1 MAALTCIV
9 CAGNATRVFLVDRDN
24 RTYHRCSDC
33 DATFLHPAHF
43 PAPEAEYAHYRTH
56 ENHVSDAGYRA
67 YLSKL
72 ADPLLA
78 RLRPAASGLDYG
90 CGPAAALAE
99 MLRQAG
105 HTMQVYDPF
114 FASCRSVLAQTYDF
128 VTCTETAEHF
138 HRPGV
143 EFARLCGLLK
153 PGGLLAVMTIFQT
166 DDARFE
172 NWRYRHDPT
181 HVVFY
186 REHTFAVL
194 AEKLALDCEIIARD
208 VVFFTRRA

>member
-1 MAALTCIV
+1 MIVTRPFSTRHISPPLKPNMRITGPMKIMYLTRATELICRNWRTRCWPG
-9 CAGNATRVFLVDRDN
+9 CAPL
-24 RTYHRCSDC
+24 HR
-33 DATFLHPAHF
+33 
-43 PAPEAEYAHYRTH
+43 
-56 ENHVSDAGYRA
+56 
-67 YLSKL
+67 
-72 ADPLLA
+72 
-78 RLRPAASGLDYG
+78 GLDYG